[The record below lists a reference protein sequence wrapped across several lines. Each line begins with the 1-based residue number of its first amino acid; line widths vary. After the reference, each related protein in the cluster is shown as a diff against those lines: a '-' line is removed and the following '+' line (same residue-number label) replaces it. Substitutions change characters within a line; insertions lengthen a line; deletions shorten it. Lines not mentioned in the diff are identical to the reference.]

1 MLPPIP
7 SGVFQ
12 VTAQQDVVKP
22 RPDTPPVTPVQA
34 SASESA
40 ISPDRRHP
48 QDAVQMQGEEQ
59 RRRQRRARIPGEPAD
74 DELEPEDDILDPDE
88 LPRQGRWVDVEV

>member
-22 RPDTPPVTPVQA
+22 RPETPPVAPVQP

-59 RRRQRRARIPGEPAD
+59 RRRQRRAKVAGEPEE
-74 DELEPEDDILDPDE
+74 DEVEAEDGTDSEE
-88 LPRQGRWVDVEV
+88 LPRQGRWIDVEV

>member
-22 RPDTPPVTPVQA
+22 RPETPPVTPVQA
-34 SASESA
+34 SANESA
-40 ISPDRRHP
+40 ISSDRRHP
-48 QDAVQMQGEEQ
+48 QDAVQAQSDEQ
-59 RRRQRRARIPGEPAD
+59 RRRRRRAREAG
-74 DELEPEDDILDPDE
+74 EPEDEEPEPDDSIDPED

>member
-22 RPDTPPVTPVQA
+22 RPEMPPVTPVQP
-34 SASESA
+34 SASEGA

-59 RRRQRRARIPGEPAD
+59 RRRQRRARVVG
-74 DELEPEDDILDPDE
+74 EPEDEELEADDGIDLEE
-88 LPRQGRWVDVEV
+88 LPRQGRWIDVEV